1 MVISYVNVI
10 DGLAAAILLASFI
23 AVASNR
29 TITLVRLFA
38 LQSIALGILALA
50 VAFYTG
56 ADHIYAVAVLALA
69 IKGVVIP
76 WMLMW
81 VMDKIK
87 VDKAVEPLV
96 SIPASLLVCGGL
108 TIVAFY
114 ITQPIIFSSGAIDT
128 ITKNCLAIS
137 LAVVLIGFFTM
148 IGRKKAMTQIM
159 GLLTMEN
166 GLFLAAIS
174 VTYGMPMIVEL
185 GIFFDILVAVLIMGL
200 LAFRINKTFETVD
213 TSILRRLRD

>member
-1 MVISYVNVI
+1 M
-10 DGLAAAILLASFI
+10 
-23 AVASNR
+23 
-29 TITLVRLFA
+29 ITLVRLFA
-38 LQSIALGILALA
+38 LQSVALGL
-50 VAFYTG
+50 
-56 ADHIYAVAVLALA
+56 LALA
-69 IKGVVIP
+69 IGYFADAPHIYVVAALTLGLKGLVIP
-76 WMLMW
+76 WVLLY

-87 VDKAVEPLV
+87 TDKEVEPLV
-96 SIPASLLVCGGL
+96 GIPLSLLLCGVL

-114 ITQPIIFSSGAIDT
+114 VTQPIIFTSGVITT

-148 IGRKKAMTQIM
+148 ISRKKAITQIM

-185 GIFFDILVAVLIMGL
+185 GIFFDVLVAVIIMGL
-200 LAFRINKTFETVD
+200 FAFRINKTFESVD
-213 TSILRRLRD
+213 TTILRRLRD

>member
-1 MVISYVNVI
+1 M
-10 DGLAAAILLASFI
+10 LTAFI

-29 TITLVRLFA
+29 MLNLVRLLA
-38 LQSIALGILALA
+38 LQSIALGLLALA
-50 VAFYTG
+50 VGFY
-56 ADHIYAVAVLALA
+56 ADAPHIYVVAFITLAL
-69 IKGVVIP
+69 KGAVIP
-76 WMLMW
+76 WVLLY

-87 VDKAVEPLV
+87 TDKEVEPLV
-96 SIPASLLVCGGL
+96 SIPLSLILCGGL

-114 ITQPIIFSSGAIDT
+114 ITEPIVFGAGAIDT

-148 IGRKKAMTQIM
+148 ISRKKAITQIM

-174 VTYGMPMIVEL
+174 VTYGMPLIVEL
-185 GIFFDILVAVLIMGL
+185 GIFFDVLVVVIIMGL
-200 LAFRINKTFETVD
+200 FAFRINQTFDSVD
-213 TSILRRLRD
+213 TTILRRLRD

>member
-1 MVISYVNVI
+1 M
-10 DGLAAAILLASFI
+10 
-23 AVASNR
+23 
-29 TITLVRLFA
+29 ITLVRLFA
-38 LQSIALGILALA
+38 LQSVALGL
-50 VAFYTG
+50 
-56 ADHIYAVAVLALA
+56 LALA
-69 IKGVVIP
+69 IGYFADAPHIYVVAALTLGLKGLVIP
-76 WMLMW
+76 WVLLY

-87 VDKAVEPLV
+87 TDKEVEPLV
-96 SIPASLLVCGGL
+96 GIPLSLLLCGVL

-114 ITQPIIFSSGAIDT
+114 VTQPIIFTSGAITT

-148 IGRKKAMTQIM
+148 ISRKKAITQIM

-185 GIFFDILVAVLIMGL
+185 GIFFDVLVAVIIMGL
-200 LAFRINKTFETVD
+200 FAFRINRTFESVD
-213 TSILRRLRD
+213 TTILRRLRD

>member
-1 MVISYVNVI
+1 M
-10 DGLAAAILLASFI
+10 FI

-29 TITLVRLFA
+29 MISLVRLFA
-38 LQSIALGILALA
+38 LQSVALGL
-50 VAFYTG
+50 
-56 ADHIYAVAVLALA
+56 LALA
-69 IKGVVIP
+69 IAYFADAPHIYVVAVLTLGLKGLVIP
-76 WMLMW
+76 WVLLY

-87 VDKAVEPLV
+87 TDKEVEPLV
-96 SIPASLLVCGGL
+96 SIPLSLLLCGVL

-114 ITQPIIFSSGAIDT
+114 ITQPIIFTSGAITT

-148 IGRKKAMTQIM
+148 ISRKKAITQIM

-185 GIFFDILVAVLIMGL
+185 GIFFDVLVAVIIMGL
-200 LAFRINKTFETVD
+200 FAFRINKTFESVD
-213 TSILRRLRD
+213 TTILRRLRD